1 MDRKINVAEV
11 ICYLKYKQTNDTDKQ
26 TDKHYVTLLVYHQR
40 TDRMIVV
47 AGVTFFSKI
56 QTDVTVCQINIQKDR
71 NHVTLL
77 YMFLP

>member
-47 AGVTFFSKI
+47 AEVTFFLK
-56 QTDVTVCQINIQKDR
+56 
-71 NHVTLL
+71 
-77 YMFLP
+77 Y

>member
-26 TDKHYVTLLVYHQR
+26 TDKHYVTLLVNHVYHQR

-47 AGVTFFSKI
+47 AEVTFFLK
-56 QTDVTVCQINIQKDR
+56 
-71 NHVTLL
+71 
-77 YMFLP
+77 Y